1 VEVGTS
7 KMEVGRTTNTRSWIR
22 FGECVLW
29 PKRHDM
35 NTNEYELLH
44 QVELEAAISQGPR
57 NYKYYG
63 RDLCMIFGY
72 DSN

>member
-7 KMEVGRTTNTRSWIR
+7 KMEVSRTTNTRSRVR

-35 NTNEYELLH
+35 NTIEYELLH

-57 NYKYYG
+57 KYYG
-63 RDLCMIFGY
+63 RDLGMIFGY